1 MYLAPDTE
9 HPPKPELV
17 AQGWER
23 RFMAGAGRAKEATEL
38 YAAMGYEVHLEPILA
53 SDLSEECQGC
63 TLATNFFVT
72 LYTRKRKPEP
82 EQFS

>member
-9 HPPKPELV
+9 LPPRPELI

-23 RFMAGAGRAKEATEL
+23 RFMAGAGRAKEAVEL
-38 YAAMGYEVHLEPILA
+38 YTAMGFEVHLEPILA
-53 SDLSEECQGC
+53 SDLSDECQGC

-72 LYTRKRKPEP
+72 VYTRKQD
-82 EQFS
+82 EQAS